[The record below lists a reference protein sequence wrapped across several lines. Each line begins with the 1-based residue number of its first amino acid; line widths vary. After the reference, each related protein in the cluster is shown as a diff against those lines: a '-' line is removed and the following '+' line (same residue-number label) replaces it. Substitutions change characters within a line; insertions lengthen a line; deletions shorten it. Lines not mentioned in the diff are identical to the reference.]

1 MINKD
6 LAERTRYFK
15 ETEEGVSVVCA
26 VMEEMRAEKERETRI
41 DDIKRIMR
49 TLKLTIEQAM
59 DALEIPVAERGIY
72 TSRISNV

>member
-1 MINKD
+1 MTDNGSND
-6 LAERTRYFK
+6 FY
-15 ETEEGVSVVCA
+15 
-26 VMEEMRAEKERETRI
+26 

>member
-1 MINKD
+1 M
-6 LAERTRYFK
+6 
-15 ETEEGVSVVCA
+15 SVVCA